1 MSPLLPSLLAPT
13 STELTILPF
22 GREVKIPKTTPLFR
36 RWISQMP
43 ADSFG
48 HMPVLELNGKMV
60 FAELA
65 ILRIFQEAGWS
76 GRWVDS
82 FHRRY
87 LTEYWPKP
95 VSEGLPEKQQTL
107 LDGIGAKA
115 GGSGGCFDVF
125 CWRNEEI
132 MFAESKWRDRI
143 LETQA
148 KWLEAALDSG
158 ISAES
163 FLIVQWRF
171 DES

>member
-1 MSPLLPSLLAPT
+1 VCAQPTRASENAVIKSLGRAPSWRKPNVAIAAQFA
-13 STELTILPF
+13 SANVYRID
-22 GREVKIPKTTPLFR
+22 
-36 RWISQMP
+36 
-43 ADSFG
+43 DS
-48 HMPVLELNGKMV
+48 VV